1 MAADQPTKT
10 IGKGG
15 CVVRWRIW
23 RVLRAHVARKK
34 ETIGPPMFCASHF
47 SLPWRLS
54 GIFGSARARITSAR
68 WLFFVTI
75 FYIWPSVVLISKLK
89 KKSGGNNWRNTL
101 CVLGL
106 ISPLNHVRFRT
117 ASQLEQENNSLDFV
131 AFLFP
136 SIFSHH
142 HFVTAG
148 VLKLICQ
155 DACFTLQS
163 SLCSIFSSVRFKSYK
178 DGTSVAPIFLV
189 FCREER
195 ESIIGAH
202 TERQDNQHWM
212 YVQHR
217 NRKRISKE
225 VTFTNKNRKI
235 TISTRIC
242 F

>member
-34 ETIGPPMFCASHF
+34 ETIGPPMFCASPF
-47 SLPWRLS
+47 SLPWRLPN
-54 GIFGSARARITSAR
+54 IFCSARAHHIRPLT
-68 WLFFVTI
+68 FFLSLYST
-75 FYIWPSVVLISKLK
+75 FGHLWSRSLNLK
-89 KKSGGNNWRNTL
+89 KKSGGNNWRNRL

-142 HFVTAG
+142 HFVTVG

-163 SLCSIFSSVRFKSYK
+163 SLCSIFSSVRSKSYK

-189 FCREER
+189 FCGEKR

-202 TERQDNQHWM
+202 TEPQDNQHWT

-235 TISTRIC
+235 TISPRIC